1 MRLNK
6 LLIISI
12 VIYFA
17 SQAGAQTGN
26 WGLGPHLFIS
36 LPQSG
41 FDNLSKDGEGLGA
54 KAFYRF
60 NNNYLSLRADFAY
73 LSYGERREAEMISI
87 GYGLI
92 TRRNESFQFTL
103 GPQTTLRAGIVTLYL
118 AGMAGLYN
126 YRTVVTYEDY
136 YYTTYPYNETS
147 DSQTKW
153 GWNGSAGLLF
163 DIGLGPYID
172 LGFKYQRI
180 LDAKTVTETGSYEQD
195 ASDFV
200 ITLGV
205 VFFVQ

>member
-1 MRLNK
+1 MRFNK
-6 LLIISI
+6 LMIILIMNCL
-12 VIYFA
+12 VGLA
-17 SQAGAQTGN
+17 AAQTGN
-26 WGLGPHLFIS
+26 WGLGPHLFVS

-41 FDNLSKDGEGLGA
+41 FDNLSRDGEGIGV

-60 NNNYLSLRADFAY
+60 NNDYLSLRGDFAY
-73 LSYGERREAEMISI
+73 LSYGERREAQMVNI

-103 GPQTTLRAGIVTLYL
+103 GPQGTIRSGRMTLYA
-118 AGMAGLYN
+118 AGMAGIYN

-136 YYTTYPYNETS
+136 YSYYPYSDTS
-147 DSQTKW
+147 SSQTKW
-153 GWNGSAGLLF
+153 GWNGSAGLLI
-163 DIGLGPYID
+163 DLGIGPHMD

-180 LDAKTVTETGSYEQD
+180 LDVKTSTGNGSYQQD
-195 ASDFV
+195 ASDYA